1 MQVVYLGNDLR
12 STDEKERTV
21 IGRKRH
27 QYGALNRVGYCCG
40 KYTGIQ
46 AHDGPLRNHMT
57 HGSES
62 SLRRME
68 EG

>member
-1 MQVVYLGNDLR
+1 VQVVYLGNDPR
-12 STDEKERTV
+12 STDEKERMGEREERDTNT
-21 IGRKRH
+21 GRE
-27 QYGALNRVGYCCG
+27 RVGYCCG